1 MSYIDG
7 AAEVPAETFA
17 GAHPSQRSWAP
28 LYEAMGGHGS
38 PAGISVAPTIIHVDS
53 LISKFHSTEQTQRD
67 SGNTHGHWVRPFLM
81 CSELHPKSWTQ
92 NQLL

>member
-1 MSYIDG
+1 MSSIDG

-28 LYEAMGGHGS
+28 PIYEVMGDHGS
-38 PAGISVAPTIIHVDS
+38 PAGISAAPTIIHVDS

-67 SGNTHGHWVRPFLM
+67 SGNTRGHWVRPFLM
-81 CSELHPKSWTQ
+81 CSGNFVPRKRFR
-92 NQLL
+92 